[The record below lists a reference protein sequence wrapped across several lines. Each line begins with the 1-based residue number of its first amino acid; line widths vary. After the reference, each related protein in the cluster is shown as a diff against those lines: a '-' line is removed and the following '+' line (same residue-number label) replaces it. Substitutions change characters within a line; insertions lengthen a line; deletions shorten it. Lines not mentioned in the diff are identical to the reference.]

1 MNWWNGQ
8 QLFELVSV
16 LDIALNIYL
25 KQTSNQAINTVQGNQ
40 KQERGWYIIP
50 YTSSL
55 AEGYI

>member
-25 KQTSNQAINTVQGNQ
+25 KQTSNQAINTVQETKN
-40 KQERGWYIIP
+40 KRGGGI
-50 YTSSL
+50 
-55 AEGYI
+55 